1 MARFGSDN
9 FQVRYGEP
17 EQLIG
22 EYAVTGY
29 PYPLGLAMDREDDVA
44 DTDGQAVPTVKVAG
58 PNGYLGF
65 LSEKV
70 VASRDLEDIMLESPN
85 LGTAVNEK
93 VTLERYPAGS
103 QIEVESPPS
112 ITAATAQGGTATTEY
127 LLVTSSTGDVTSLTA
142 LSADLGFVSGRWRS
156 AQSGDRVCG
165 RFLKKLTPV
174 TALNVRILIEI
185 VEGAVHA

>member
-1 MARFGSDN
+1 MARFGSNN

-17 EQLIG
+17 EHLIG

-44 DTDGQAVPTVKVAG
+44 DTDGQAVPTCKVAG

-70 VASRDLEDIMLESPN
+70 VSARDLADMMLESPN
-85 LGTAVNEK
+85 LGTQVNNK

-103 QIEVESPPS
+103 QLEVESPPS
-112 ITAATAQGGTATTEY
+112 KAYSVAQGGTSTTEY
-127 LLVTSSTGDVTSLTA
+127 LLVTSGTGDVSALTFGA
-142 LSADLGFVSGRWRS
+142 QLAFQAGRWRE

-165 RFLKKLTPV
+165 RVLKQLTPV
-174 TALNVRILIEI
+174 TTSNIRLLIEI
-185 VEGAVHA
+185 VEGTVKA

>member
-1 MARFGSDN
+1 MARFGSNN

-17 EQLIG
+17 EHLIG

-44 DTDGQAVPTVKVAG
+44 DTDGQAVPTCKTAG

-70 VASRDLEDIMLESPN
+70 VSARDLADMMLESPN
-85 LGTAVNEK
+85 LGTQVNNK

-103 QIEVESPPS
+103 QLEVESPPS
-112 ITAATAQGGTATTEY
+112 IAASTAQGGTSTTEY
-127 LLVTSSTGDVTSLTA
+127 LLVTSGTGDVTSLTA
-142 LSADLGFVSGRWRS
+142 LSADLGFVAGCWRA

-174 TALNVRILIEI
+174 TTDNVRILIEI

>member
-17 EQLIG
+17 EHLNG

-29 PYPLGLAMDREDDVA
+29 PYPSGLAMGIEDDCA
-44 DTDGQAVPTVKVAG
+44 DTDGQALPTCKVAG
-58 PNGYLGF
+58 PNGYIGF

-70 VASRDLEDIMLESPN
+70 VSARDLADMMLDKPN
-85 LGTAVNEK
+85 LGTQVNNK

-103 QIEVESPPS
+103 ELEVESPPS
-112 ITAATAQGGTATTEY
+112 IAYSTAQGGTATTEY
-127 LLVTSSTGDVTSLTA
+127 RLVTTGTGDVSALTMGA
-142 LSADLGFVSGRWRS
+142 QLAFQAGRWRE

-165 RFLKKLTPV
+165 RVLKQLTPV
-174 TALNVRILIEI
+174 TTLNIRLLIEI
-185 VEGAVHA
+185 VEGTVKA